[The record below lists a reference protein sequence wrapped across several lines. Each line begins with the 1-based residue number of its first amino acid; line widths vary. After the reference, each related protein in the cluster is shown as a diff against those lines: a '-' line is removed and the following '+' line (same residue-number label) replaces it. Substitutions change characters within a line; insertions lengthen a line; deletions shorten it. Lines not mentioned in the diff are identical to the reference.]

1 MFESLVLSWYT
12 AQIFLAQTV
21 CLRCLL
27 GPSSNQAR
35 QHLVRAVR
43 VRKVPAGVEANIQ
56 AVLCTQKYYQYSSKG
71 TSSTGM
77 VFSTS
82 RTIQAHFLVRAVL
95 SGTREVELK
104 YLPVLTQTSWPYF
117 VLKNTT
123 STAQT
128 VRVVPAADEVR
139 MKGFAF

>member
-1 MFESLVLSWYT
+1 MFPLSC
-12 AQIFLAQTV
+12 V
-21 CLRCLL
+21 CCQEKG
-27 GPSSNQAR
+27 GPFPCSIGERKKKKEAR
-35 QHLVRAVR
+35 
-43 VRKVPAGVEANIQ
+43 
-56 AVLCTQKYYQYSSKG
+56 
-71 TSSTGM
+71 
-77 VFSTS
+77 FD
-82 RTIQAHFLVRAVL
+82 LVRAVL

-117 VLKNTT
+117 VPKNTT

>member
-1 MFESLVLSWYT
+1 
-12 AQIFLAQTV
+12 
-21 CLRCLL
+21 
-27 GPSSNQAR
+27 
-35 QHLVRAVR
+35 
-43 VRKVPAGVEANIQ
+43 
-56 AVLCTQKYYQYSSKG
+56 
-71 TSSTGM
+71 M

-128 VRVVPAADEVR
+128 VRVVVPAADEVR

>member
-1 MFESLVLSWYT
+1 MNSVKE
-12 AQIFLAQTV
+12 
-21 CLRCLL
+21 
-27 GPSSNQAR
+27 
-35 QHLVRAVR
+35 
-43 VRKVPAGVEANIQ
+43 PAGVDANIQ

-82 RTIQAHFLVRAVL
+82 RTIRAHFLVRAVL

-104 YLPVLTQTSWPYF
+104 YLPVLTQTSRPYF
-117 VLKNTT
+117 VLKNTS

>member
-1 MFESLVLSWYT
+1 
-12 AQIFLAQTV
+12 
-21 CLRCLL
+21 
-27 GPSSNQAR
+27 
-35 QHLVRAVR
+35 
-43 VRKVPAGVEANIQ
+43 
-56 AVLCTQKYYQYSSKG
+56 
-71 TSSTGM
+71 M

-117 VLKNTT
+117 VPKDTT
-123 STAQT
+123 STAET